1 MNLPWLDKLSD
12 INPQLFREI
21 KGRFTPRNLG
31 IAAALSLGGQLLL
44 AIAFWGQLPFGK
56 VTKPELSVYSKYCTG
71 ALEYTDKVHYH
82 SDSYPC
88 HFDGAGHFIINWQLW
103 WLDIFL
109 WLSFISVGVLLVASV
124 YMLVSDLAKEE
135 HRGTLNFIRLS
146 PRSAQT
152 VLLGK
157 LLGVPILLYLAILLA
172 MPLHLWAGMAARIPL
187 AQILS
192 YDALVAAACIFFSSA
207 AMLFGLITAWLRGFQ
222 AWLGSG
228 LVLFFLWI
236 SALKLDSYEAVDKTA
251 LDLINLFNPC
261 FLLPYL
267 ISTLRGNLPTIENYF
282 RCNDCWASWQWI
294 FLPIGRSVIA
304 VAILMLLNFALW
316 TWWIWQGL
324 SRRFP
329 NPSATWLSKTLSY
342 GFVASFEV
350 VTLGLAMQSNSNW
363 EDSLIWLLVLNLLFF
378 LGLIAALSPHRQAL
392 QDWAR
397 YRAASASSHNAGV
410 GFQWQDL
417 IWGEKSPAPV
427 AIALNLLFTS
437 ALIGAWSLLFSTGGD
452 RYQGLASLAI
462 NFTII
467 CIYAVLA
474 QILLL
479 MKSKKRAIWATVV
492 IGGLAFL
499 PPVILGMLSIQ
510 PRDNSFLWFFSG
522 LPWLEVEHAAPS
534 AFFSALLI
542 QLSILGWLSF
552 LLIRKLNR
560 AGESASKAILSRQE
574 F

>member
-44 AIAFWGQLPFGK
+44 AIAFWGRLPFGE
-56 VTKPELSVYSKYCTG
+56 VTKPEISIYSKYCTG
-71 ALEYTDKVHYH
+71 FIPSQELYP

-88 HFDGAGHFIINWQLW
+88 EFDLADNFILNWQLW

-157 LLGVPILLYLAILLA
+157 LLGVPILLYLAVLLA

-207 AMLFGLITAWLRGFQ
+207 AMLFGLITAWLGGFQ

-236 SALKLDSYEAVDKTA
+236 SALKLDSYEAVDSNA
-251 LDLINLFNPC
+251 SDFINLFNPS

-267 ISTLRGNLPTIENYF
+267 ISPLRGNLPMVDNYF
-282 RCNDCWASWQWI
+282 RCDDCWASWQWL
-294 FLPIGRSVIA
+294 FLPVGRSVIA

-316 TWWIWQGL
+316 TWWSWQGL

-329 NPSATWLSKTLSY
+329 NPSGTWLSKSLSY
-342 GFVASFEV
+342 GFVASFEI
-350 VTLGLAMQSNSNW
+350 VTLGSALQTNSDW
-363 EDSLIWLLVLNLLFF
+363 ENNLYWLLGFNLLFF
-378 LGLIAALSPHRQAL
+378 LGLIAALSPHRQAV

-397 YRAASASSHNAGV
+397 YRAASASSQNAGF
-410 GFQWQDL
+410 GFRWQDL

-437 ALIGAWSLLFSTGGD
+437 ALIGAWSLLSSYSD
-452 RYQGLASLAI
+452 RYQGLASVAI
-462 NFTII
+462 NFTLIS
-467 CIYAVLA
+467 IYAVVA
-474 QILLL
+474 QLLLL
-479 MKSKKRAIWATVV
+479 MKSKKRAIWATAVV
-492 IGGLAFL
+492 GGLAFL
-499 PPVILGMLSIQ
+499 PPPILLMLSTE
-510 PRDNSFLWFFSG
+510 PRDNPLLWLFSG
-522 LPWLEVEHAAPS
+522 LSWLGAEYAVPS
-534 AFFSALLI
+534 AVLSALLI

-560 AGESASKAILSRQE
+560 AGESASKAVLSK
-574 F
+574 

>member
-44 AIAFWGQLPFGK
+44 AIAFWGQLPFGQ
-56 VTKPELSVYSKYCTG
+56 VAKPELMIYNKYCMGGIESRGYERST
-71 ALEYTDKVHYH
+71 
-82 SDSYPC
+82 YPC
-88 HFDGAGHFIINWQLW
+88 HFDGASHFIINWQLW

-109 WLSFISVGVLLVASV
+109 SLSLIGVVVLLFASV

-157 LLGVPILLYLAILLA
+157 LLGVPILLYLAVLLA
-172 MPLHLWAGMAARIPL
+172 MPLHLWAGMAARIPV

-207 AMLFGLITAWLRGFQ
+207 AMLFGLITAWLGGFQ

-228 LVLFFLWI
+228 LVLFYLWI
-236 SALKLDSYEAVDKTA
+236 SALKLDSYEAVDSNA
-251 LDLINLFNPC
+251 SDFINLFNPS

-267 ISTLRGNLPTIENYF
+267 IFPFSDRLPMVDNYF
-282 RCNDCWASWQWI
+282 RCDDCWASWQWL
-294 FLPIGRSVIA
+294 FLPIGSSVIA
-304 VAILMLLNFALW
+304 VAILILLNFALW

-329 NPSATWLSKTLSY
+329 NPSGTWLSKTLSY
-342 GFVASFEV
+342 GFVASFEIL
-350 VTLGLAMQSNSNW
+350 TLGSALQTNSDW
-363 EDSLIWLLVLNLLFF
+363 ENNLYWLLGFNLLFF
-378 LGLIAALSPHRQAL
+378 LGLIAALSPHRQAV

-397 YRAASASSHNAGV
+397 YRAASASSQNAGV
-410 GFQWQDL
+410 GFRWQDL

-437 ALIGAWSLLFSTGGD
+437 ALIGAWSLLFSYSD
-452 RYQGLASLAI
+452 RYQGLASVAI
-462 NFTII
+462 NFTLIS
-467 CIYAVLA
+467 IYAVVA
-474 QILLL
+474 QLLLL
-479 MKSKKRAIWATVV
+479 MKSKKRAIWATAVV
-492 IGGLAFL
+492 GGLAFL
-499 PPVILGMLSIQ
+499 PPPILLMLSTE
-510 PRDNSFLWFFSG
+510 PRDNPLLWLFSG
-522 LPWLEVEHAAPS
+522 LSWLGVEYAMPS
-534 AFFSALLI
+534 AVLSALLI

-552 LLIRKLNR
+552 LLIRKLHR
-560 AGESASKAILSRQE
+560 AGESASKAVLSR
-574 F
+574 